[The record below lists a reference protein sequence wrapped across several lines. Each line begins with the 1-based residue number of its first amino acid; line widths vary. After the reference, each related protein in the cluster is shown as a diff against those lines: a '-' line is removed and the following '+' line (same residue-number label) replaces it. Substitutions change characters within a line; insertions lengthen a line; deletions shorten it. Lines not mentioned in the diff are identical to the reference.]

1 MSTQPTIPGESRG
14 APRLFPSLGTMN
26 NWPWWLLVALFF
38 GLLIV
43 MLIVNNVTWN
53 KAFSFVVNG
62 VRTTL
67 TLALSAYALAIL
79 VGLVIGLGRVASTDS
94 LLGVIYYNIAT
105 FYVEIIR
112 GIPMLVIILY
122 VSFVAVPMV
131 VDALRGVGEWLLV
144 NNVEI
149 VGSTLAEMTTRNFSN
164 AGRVAFAL
172 GIAYG
177 AFEAEVVR
185 AGIESVERGQM
196 EAARS
201 LGMSY
206 VQSMRYIVLPQA
218 FRSVMPALG
227 NDFVA
232 MVKDSSLASVL
243 GVQDLTQLTRLYSSS
258 TFVFFETWSI
268 TAFNYLVLTVSL
280 TRVVRWLERRLQRG
294 RR

>member
-1 MSTQPTIPGESRG
+1 MTAPSSAPIESSD
-14 APRLFPSLGTMN
+14 APKLFPSLGRMN
-26 NWPWWLLVALFF
+26 DWPWWLLFSLFL

-43 MLIVNNVTWN
+43 LLIINNEVWSD
-53 KAFSFVVNG
+53 AFRFVVKG
-62 VRTTL
+62 VRTTI
-67 TLALSAYALAIL
+67 TLALIGYGIAIF
-79 VGLVIGLGRVASTDS
+79 VGLIIGLGRVASTDN
-94 LLGVIYYNIAT
+94 LFGVIYYNFAT

-122 VSFVAVPMV
+122 VSFVAVPMA
-131 VDALRGVGEWLLV
+131 VDALNGLGEWLLG
-144 NNVEI
+144 NGLETL
-149 VGSTLAEMTTRNFSN
+149 GSALAEMTTRNFSN
-164 AGRVAFAL
+164 AARVAFAL

-185 AGIESVERGQM
+185 AGIESVEAGQM

-206 VQSMRYIVLPQA
+206 IQSMRYIILPQA

-243 GVQDLTQLTRLYSSS
+243 GVQDLTQLTKLYASS
-258 TFVFFETWSI
+258 TFIFFQTWSI
-268 TAFNYLVLTVSL
+268 TAFIYLVITISL
-280 TRVVRWLERRLQRG
+280 TRVVRWMERRLRRG
-294 RR
+294 RK